1 MNQKKYSE
9 KIKNKSILYTLLSN
23 NGKPV
28 IPENER
34 EQD

>member
-9 KIKNKSILYTLLSN
+9 KIKNKSIYTLLSN
-23 NGKPV
+23 NEKPV